1 VCLVLCEKTGI
12 LKFLCQRVS
21 KKRFDEI
28 KHHCAELLHVIMH
41 ADTDNQKRLGN
52 IQVTHHTHTPPP
64 EAQWVSWP

>member
-1 VCLVLCEKTGI
+1 MCVCLLVLCEKTGI

-52 IQVTHHTHTPPP
+52 IQVNTPHTH
-64 EAQWVSWP
+64 SRDSGGMF